1 MEKSIYAPF
10 LVVFA
15 SKSKEM
21 FAEVLNESSDN
32 VTVAFN
38 TTELERIYK
47 SIGDQLRRDGYRTV
61 GEYGDTVT
69 YERGTLT
76 GRIFLGAFYKHF
88 KWDVSIV
95 EKSGRVVVSVNKQVS
110 GMWGGLIGVSQVKN
124 ELRRLKDIMMN
135 WN

>member
-1 MEKSIYAPF
+1 
-10 LVVFA
+10 
-15 SKSKEM
+15 M
-21 FAEVLNESSDN
+21 FAEVLNESNDN

-38 TTELERIYK
+38 TTELEKIYK
-47 SIGDQLRRDGYRTV
+47 TLADQFQRDGYRMV
-61 GEYGDTVT
+61 SESGDTVT

-88 KWDVSIV
+88 KWDVSVV
-95 EKSGRVVVSVNKQVS
+95 EKSGRVVVSINKQVS

-124 ELRRLKDIMMN
+124 ELWRLKNLMVN

>member
-1 MEKSIYAPF
+1 
-10 LVVFA
+10 
-15 SKSKEM
+15 M
-21 FAEVLNESSDN
+21 FAEVINESNDN

-47 SIGDQLRRDGYRTV
+47 SLADQLQRDGYRTV
-61 GEYGDTVT
+61 AEFGDTVT

-88 KWDVSIV
+88 KWDVSVV
-95 EKSGRVVVSVNKQVS
+95 EKSGRVIVSINKQVS
-110 GMWGGLIGVSQVKN
+110 GMWGGLIGVSQVRN
-124 ELRRLKDIMMN
+124 ELRRLKDLMLN